1 MNVFKACNFILT
13 DNEWKQPKDPSEVE
27 TILPWDWYW
36 DEESAAAAAAA
47 GATAPSVL
55 LSFDGVQPFVTAAL
69 SLGPWLL
76 PLLSLFVGMFH
87 VLGFRPFERLDRL
100 FGFWRCAVTMVVLVA
115 SVSFLAV
122 WTAPA
127 EVIQACAEALIIRVV
142 LGLARAAWD
151 WMWWTLHRLVDLL
164 GGGLAFLITGFF
176 VHDRHDVKALSGML
190 MMWAIGR
197 GILYGACS
205 CLPMS

>member
-1 MNVFKACNFILT
+1 MTAMNVFKAFNFILT

-27 TILPWDWYW
+27 TVLPWDWYL
-36 DEESAAAAAAA
+36 DEESAAA

-55 LSFDGVQPFVTAAL
+55 LSFDGVQSFVTTAL
-69 SLGPWLL
+69 SFGLWLL

-115 SVSFLAV
+115 SASSLAV

-151 WMWWTLHRLVDLL
+151 WMW
-164 GGGLAFLITGFF
+164 
-176 VHDRHDVKALSGML
+176 
-190 MMWAIGR
+190 
-197 GILYGACS
+197 
-205 CLPMS
+205 